1 MTHPALAQL
10 DVAMPPSL
18 IPSADGRPQ
27 PTLAHAH
34 ANPALAES
42 SFDHLVREYGIYDD
56 ALLHAVKFLLAH
68 EVHHRTASA
77 LPRQRRPAQAA
88 PGFWARLVNF

>member
-1 MTHPALAQL
+1 MTMPAAAQENRAL
-10 DVAMPPSL
+10 PLSL
-18 IPSADGRPQ
+18 IPTRDGPLPPALGRSG
-27 PTLAHAH
+27 

-56 ALLHAVKFLLAH
+56 ALLHAVRLLLAH

-77 LPRQRRPAQAA
+77 EPRRPAQAG

>member
-1 MTHPALAQL
+1 MTIPTAAQGHVALPL
-10 DVAMPPSL
+10 SL
-18 IPSADGRPQ
+18 IPTPDGQPQRALTQADF
-27 PTLAHAH
+27 
-34 ANPALAES
+34 NPALAES

-56 ALLHAVKFLLAH
+56 ALLHAVKLLLAH

-77 LPRQRRPAQAA
+77 LPRNRRPAQAA